1 MKRQKDFVIT
11 FKGLSTGL
19 HQYKFKIDKAFF
31 ESFEYFETETGN
43 IDVELE
49 LMKEPALL
57 DLHFKLDG
65 IINLVCD
72 RCLGKFNNAIN
83 GRFRLIVKF
92 GDTYSEESEE
102 VVVLPNTES
111 SIDIKQFIFEYIN
124 LLLPIKRVHVNKI
137 DCDPT
142 MLQKLQN
149 LIEQSSD
156 PRWDALKNIKLK

>member
-1 MKRQKDFVIT
+1 VKQQKDFVIP

-19 HQYKFKIDKAFF
+19 HQYTFKIDKAFF

-43 IDVELE
+43 INVELE

-72 RCLGKFNNAIN
+72 RCLGNFSNTIN
-83 GRFRLIVKF
+83 GEFRLIVKF
-92 GDTYSEESEE
+92 GDAYSEESEE

-149 LIEQSSD
+149 HIEQSND